1 MSRTGLKG
9 GQNLLG
15 TISLLVVNH
24 NTLEERN
31 VHGLS
36 HYSNWEIKL
45 QTNATR

>member
-15 TISLLVVNH
+15 TISLLVNH

-31 VHGLS
+31 VHGVS
-36 HYSNWEIKL
+36 HYLNWEIKL